1 MREETMENPFSST
14 YSEQTDFELV
24 QASLTGNKQALEAL
38 ILRHQPFIYNV
49 ALKMTMSP
57 QEAEDLTQ
65 EVLLKAITNLSQFQ
79 RKSAF
84 RTWLYRIAFNH
95 ILNVS
100 KRRREE
106 MITSFEGYGQFL
118 DSIPNTELTQDEAI
132 ALKETV
138 EEVKL
143 SCMSG
148 MLLCLD
154 REQRLIYILGEVF
167 RIDHRLA
174 GEILE
179 ISPDNFRQKLT
190 RARRDL
196 YNFMNDKCGLVNKNN
211 PCRCPKKTK
220 GLVQVGIVDPE
231 RMQFNAH
238 YVQRIH
244 DLIPER
250 AAKMLNT
257 YEEQYQRLFSE
268 HPFQMSARSARIVDD
283 ILNNK
288 TIREIFDLN

>member
-1 MREETMENPFSST
+1 
-14 YSEQTDFELV
+14 
-24 QASLTGNKQALEAL
+24 
-38 ILRHQPFIYNV
+38 
-49 ALKMTMSP
+49 
-57 QEAEDLTQ
+57 
-65 EVLLKAITNLSQFQ
+65 
-79 RKSAF
+79 
-84 RTWLYRIAFNH
+84 
-95 ILNVS
+95 
-100 KRRREE
+100 
-106 MITSFEGYGQFL
+106 
-118 DSIPNTELTQDEAI
+118 
-132 ALKETV
+132 
-138 EEVKL
+138 
-143 SCMSG
+143 
-148 MLLCLD
+148 LLCLD

-179 ISPDNFRQKLT
+179 VSPDNFRQKLA

-250 AAKMLNT
+250 ASKILST

>member
-1 MREETMENPFSST
+1 MENPFSVT
-14 YSEQTDFELV
+14 NYSEQADLELV
-24 QASLTGNKQALEAL
+24 QASLRGNKQALEML
-38 ILRHQPFIYNV
+38 ILRHQPFLYNV
-49 ALKMTMSP
+49 ALKMTMSA
-57 QEAEDLTQ
+57 QDAEDVTQ
-65 EVLLKAITNLSQFQ
+65 EVLLKVITNLSQFQ
-79 RKSAF
+79 GRSAF

-95 ILNVS
+95 ILNMG
-100 KRRREE
+100 KRSREDT
-106 MITSFEGYGQFL
+106 ISSFEGYGQFL
-118 DSIPNTELTQDEAI
+118 DSIPNTELTQDEAV

-154 REQRLIYILGEVF
+154 REQRLIYILGEIF

-174 GEILE
+174 GDILE

-196 YNFMNDKCGLVNKNN
+196 YSFMNDKCGLVNKSN

-220 GLVQVGIVDPE
+220 GLVQIGIVDPE
-231 RMQFNAH
+231 RLQFNAQ

-244 DLIPER
+244 DLVPER
-250 AAKMLNT
+250 AVKMLNT
-257 YEEQYQRLFSE
+257 YEEQYQRLFCE

-283 ILNNK
+283 ILNNE
-288 TIREIFDLN
+288 TIKEIFDLS

>member
-1 MREETMENPFSST
+1 MENPFSVT
-14 YSEQTDFELV
+14 NYSEQTDLDLV
-24 QASLTGNKQALEAL
+24 RASLTGNKQALEAL

-57 QEAEDLTQ
+57 QEAEDVTQ
-65 EVLLKAITNLSQFQ
+65 EVLLKAVTNLSQFQ
-79 RKSAF
+79 GRSAF

-95 ILNVS
+95 ILNID
-100 KRRREE
+100 RRSREQT
-106 MITSFEGYGQFL
+106 ITSFEGYGQFL
-118 DSIPNTELTQDEAI
+118 DSIPNTDLTQDEAI

-174 GEILE
+174 SDIFE
-179 ISPDNFRQKLT
+179 ISPDNFRQKLA

-196 YNFMNDKCGLVNKNN
+196 YNFMNDKCGLVNESN

-220 GLVQVGIVDPE
+220 GLVQVGIVDPQ
-231 RMQFNAH
+231 RLQFNAH
-238 YVQRIH
+238 YVQHIH
-244 DLIPER
+244 ELVPER

-257 YEEQYQRLFSE
+257 YEEQYQRLFGE
-268 HPFQMSARSARIVDD
+268 HPFQLSARSARIVDD
-283 ILNNK
+283 ILNNE
-288 TIREIFDLN
+288 TIREIFDLS